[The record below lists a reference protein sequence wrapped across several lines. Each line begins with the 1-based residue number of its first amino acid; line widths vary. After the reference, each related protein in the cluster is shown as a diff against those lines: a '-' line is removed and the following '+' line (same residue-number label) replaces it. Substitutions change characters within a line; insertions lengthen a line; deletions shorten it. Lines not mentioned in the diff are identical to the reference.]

1 MYNILCPQGRNGEI
15 MNIKKFFG
23 NYSYHCV
30 KIFVDQIAI
39 AVFGL
44 ALAITTAK
52 ANSTNDPNQIQ
63 PMTVAVSVG
72 AVIFFLVMAG
82 QIAFRCGVEDRE
94 KISLGRFPKNNYT
107 GFLMG
112 IIANIPNLVLA
123 VVYAVFRLFEATGG
137 IAAFANLA
145 MKLIYG
151 EYLGILSIP
160 ISGTKLG
167 MMPLSFF
174 LITLPSIIACGIA
187 YYLAVNGIIEFRP
200 TKDKLE

>member
-1 MYNILCPQGRNGEI
+1 M
-15 MNIKKFFG
+15 KKFFS

-44 ALAITTAK
+44 ALAISVAK
-52 ANSTNDPNQIQ
+52 GQSDADPNKIQ
-63 PMTVAVSVG
+63 PLTVAVSVC
-72 AVIFFLVMAG
+72 AVLFFLIMAG
-82 QIAFRCGVEDRE
+82 QIAFKCGVEDRE

-112 IIANIPNLVLA
+112 LAANIPNLVLA
-123 VVYAVFRLFEATGG
+123 VMFAVFGLFEATGG

-160 ISGTKLG
+160 INGTKLG

-174 LITLPSIIACGIA
+174 LITIPSILACGIA
-187 YYLAVNGIIEFRP
+187 YYLAVNGIVEIKP

>member
-1 MYNILCPQGRNGEI
+1 MYNILCPRGRNGEI
-15 MNIKKFFG
+15 MNIKKFFS

-174 LITLPSIIACGIA
+174 LITLPSIIACGFA

>member
-1 MYNILCPQGRNGEI
+1 MRRNGEYI
-15 MNIKKFFG
+15 DMKRFLS

-44 ALAITTAK
+44 ALALSVGK
-52 ANSTNDPNQIQ
+52 AQSDADPNKIQ
-63 PMTVAVSVG
+63 PMTVAVSVC
-72 AVIFFLVMAG
+72 AVLFFLVMAG
-82 QIAFRCGVEDRE
+82 QIAFRCGTEDRE

-112 IIANIPNLVLA
+112 LTANIPNLVLA
-123 VVYAVFRLFEATGG
+123 VMYAVFGLFEATGG
-137 IAAFANLA
+137 IAAFANLT

-151 EYLGILSIP
+151 EYLGILAIP
-160 ISGTKLG
+160 INGTKLG
-167 MMPLSFF
+167 IMPLSFF
-174 LITLPSIIACGIA
+174 LITIPSIVVCGIT
-187 YYLAVNGIIEFRP
+187 YYLAVNGVVEIKP

>member
-1 MYNILCPQGRNGEI
+1 
-15 MNIKKFFG
+15 MNIKKFFS

-52 ANSTNDPNQIQ
+52 ADSANDPNQIQ
-63 PMTVAVSVG
+63 PMTVVVSVG
-72 AVIFFLVMAG
+72 AVLFFLIMAG
-82 QIAFRCGVEDRE
+82 QIAFKCGVEDRE

-112 IIANIPNLVLA
+112 LIANIPNLVLA
-123 VVYAVFRLFEATGG
+123 VMYAVFGLFEATGG

-160 ISGTKLG
+160 VNGTKLG
-167 MMPLSFF
+167 MMPVSFF
-174 LITLPSIIACGIA
+174 LIALPSIIACGIA

>member
-1 MYNILCPQGRNGEI
+1 M
-15 MNIKKFFG
+15 KKFFS

-44 ALAITTAK
+44 ALALSVGK
-52 ANSTNDPNQIQ
+52 AQSDADPNKIQ
-63 PMTVAVSVG
+63 PLTVAVSIC
-72 AVIFFLVMAG
+72 AVLFFLIMAG
-82 QIAFRCGVEDRE
+82 QIAFKCGVEDRE

-112 IIANIPNLVLA
+112 LVANIPNLVLA
-123 VVYAVFRLFEATGG
+123 VMYAVFGQFEATGA
-137 IAAFANLA
+137 IAAAANLS

-151 EYLGILSIP
+151 EYLGILAIP
-160 ISGTKLG
+160 INGTKLG

-174 LITLPSIIACGIA
+174 LITIPSIVVCGIA
-187 YYLAVNGIIEFRP
+187 YYLAVNGIVEIKP

>member
-1 MYNILCPQGRNGEI
+1 MG
-15 MNIKKFFG
+15 IKKFFG

-52 ANSTNDPNQIQ
+52 ANSSADPDKIQ

-107 GFLMG
+107 GFFMG
-112 IIANIPNLVLA
+112 LAANIPNLVLA
-123 VVYAVFRLFEATGG
+123 VMYAVFGLFETTSG
-137 IAAFANLA
+137 IAAFANLT

-160 ISGTKLG
+160 INGTKLG

-174 LITLPSIIACGIA
+174 LITLPSVVACGIA
-187 YYLAVNGIIEFRP
+187 YYLAVNGIIEFKP

>member
-1 MYNILCPQGRNGEI
+1 MYNILCPRGRNGEI

-63 PMTVAVSVG
+63 PMTVAVSIG

>member
-1 MYNILCPQGRNGEI
+1 MYNILCPRGRNGEI
-15 MNIKKFFG
+15 MNIKKFFS